1 MENKNH
7 KKLLCNNVVNG
18 NKCMYRNKCMF
29 AHDLSEQKI
38 DTGRAQVIKM
48 IKEVDDLSYVDI
60 YNNKQLFYEMM
71 ILTKECKNCFSNKC
85 TGGYNCKFGTFLKDI
100 KICYEDLMCG
110 KCINYVDSET
120 NSCLNGIHLTEK
132 KLIPYDQRQNIEENI
147 KNPTMLSSGKIN
159 YNSKI
164 NAISMELVDD
174 TLIIANDILQGK
186 ISDKDIIK
194 YSRIIHDEFIND
206 KEMSKIEHL
215 INEKQKQMREEIQE
229 NRQIEKNEIKEILLD
244 DDSDDEEFINEIKN
258 IK

>member
-7 KKLLCNNVVNG
+7 KKLLCNNIVNG
-18 NKCMYRNKCMF
+18 NKCMYRHKCMF

-38 DTGRAQVIKM
+38 DTNRAQVIKM
-48 IKEVDDLSYVDI
+48 IKEVDDLSCIDV

-71 ILTKECKNCFSNKC
+71 ILTKECKNCLNNKC
-85 TGGYNCKFGTFLKDI
+85 TGGYNCKFGTCLKDI

-110 KCINYVDSET
+110 KCINHVDSET

-147 KNPTMLSSGKIN
+147 KKPTMLSSGKIN

-164 NAISMELVDD
+164 NAISMELADD

-215 INEKQKQMREEIQE
+215 IKEKQMKEETQDDEEKEINEK
-229 NRQIEKNEIKEILLD
+229 KEILSD
-244 DDSDDEEFINEIKN
+244 DDSDDEEFRNEIKN
-258 IK
+258 IQ